1 MKSLLKFGM
10 NLNFINYFRKFHSK
24 LIVWSN
30 KSKLF
35 SRLFFYYPIFYR
47 DFIKDAL
54 KVTLEYLCDE
64 LDLEVRTGA
73 LYSLYGIYF
82 HQIDRP
88 KVKVKNF
95 LQVKIIHFA

>member
-1 MKSLLKFGM
+1 MKNLLKFGM
-10 NLNFINYFRKFHSK
+10 NLNFINYFRKFYSK
-24 LIVWSN
+24 LIVWILIN
-30 KSKLF
+30 QKRF

-54 KVTLEYLCDE
+54 KVTLDYLCDE

-82 HQIDRP
+82 HQIDCP
-88 KVKVKNF
+88 KVKVRNF
-95 LQVKIIHFA
+95 LQV